1 MNDVKQFETR
11 NARMIKKMS
20 KDKSLNN
27 LSKKFINNSSKYE
40 YSYHFNW
47 LGRPIIQFPQ
57 DIIAIQ
63 EIIWNVKPDLIIET
77 GIARGGSLILS
88 ASILELIGKGEV
100 VGIDID
106 IRKHNKKEIEKH
118 PMSRR
123 ITMIEGS
130 SIDKEIARKVSRI
143 TKGKQRVL
151 VILDSNH
158 THKHVLKELEL
169 YSHLVTKDSYLVV
182 FDTIIQNMPVNFFN
196 DRPWGKN
203 NNPKTAVKEFL
214 KNNDRFEVDMKI
226 QNKLLITVAPD
237 GYLRCIKD

>member
-1 MNDVKQFETR
+1 MNDIKQFETR

-20 KDKSLNN
+20 KNKSLNN

-77 GIARGGSLILS
+77 GLARGGSLTLS

-130 SIDKEIARKVSRI
+130 
-143 TKGKQRVL
+143 
-151 VILDSNH
+151 
-158 THKHVLKELEL
+158 
-169 YSHLVTKDSYLVV
+169 
-182 FDTIIQNMPVNFFN
+182 
-196 DRPWGKN
+196 
-203 NNPKTAVKEFL
+203 
-214 KNNDRFEVDMKI
+214 
-226 QNKLLITVAPD
+226 
-237 GYLRCIKD
+237 